1 MEIPLDQTKEQ
12 YLESLLTERSE
23 IVLGDT
29 DCFQHIIAIQ
39 KRYFNRNDLEALNF
53 DYSEDQATISSSRWN
68 NHLVSLGY
76 DSPSAMFLDN
86 GFILA
91 NEPQALDVAWVQ
103 FRLNGTSASY
113 TSDLQNQY
121 STEYQTEAFI
131 YNGEYWLKRKSNK
144 WIKARL
150 LETFVR
156 ANGIYR
162 PTTS

>member
-12 YLESLLTERSE
+12 YLESLLMERSE

-103 FRLNGTSASY
+103 FRLNGTSAAY

-131 YNGEYWLKRKSNK
+131 HNGQYWLKRKSNK

>member
-1 MEIPLDQTKEQ
+1 MEISLDQTKEQ
-12 YLESLLTERSE
+12 YLESLLTEYSP

-39 KRYFNRNDLEALNF
+39 KRYFDRNDLESLNF
-53 DYSEDQATISSSRWN
+53 DYSDDQATISSSRWN

-86 GFILA
+86 GFVLA

-103 FRLNGTSASY
+103 FRLHGRSTAY
-113 TSDLQNQY
+113 TSDLEGQY
-121 STEYQTEAFI
+121 STENQTEAFI
-131 YNGEYWLKRKSNK
+131 YNGEYWLKRKANG
-144 WIKARL
+144 WLKARL
-150 LETFVR
+150 LETFIR